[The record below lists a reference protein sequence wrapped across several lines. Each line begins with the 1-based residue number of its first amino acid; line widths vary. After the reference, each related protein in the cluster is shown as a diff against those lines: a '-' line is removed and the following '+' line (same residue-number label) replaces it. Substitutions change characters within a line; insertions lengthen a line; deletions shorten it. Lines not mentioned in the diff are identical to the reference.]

1 MSTRKPRGDS
11 KLDALPPEQQERL
24 AEWLTIEN
32 LTYAQAQARVQE
44 EFGVS
49 TSRSALHAFFTRVA
63 APWKYAR
70 ARGAAEDFAGL
81 MEGRFDE
88 ATVKRAKQLAFDAL
102 SSPQPDLK
110 SARSLLK
117 IVGDSA
123 KLQLQARELELSIEK
138 FREAVKSDVERGL
151 DALHAEVKANP
162 EALELFQ
169 RFRAVVL
176 KSVQEAQR

>member
-24 AEWLTIEN
+24 SEWLTVEN
-32 LTYAQAQARVQE
+32 LTYAEAQARVRE
-44 EFGVS
+44 EMGVS
-49 TSRSALHAFFTRVA
+49 TSRSALASFYGRVA

-70 ARGAAEDFAGL
+70 ARGVAENLAGL
-81 MEGRFDE
+81 AEGKFDE
-88 ATVKRAKQLAFDAL
+88 ASIKVAKQLAFDAL
-102 SSPQPDLK
+102 SGPQPDLK
-110 SARSLLK
+110 AAKTLFK
-117 IVGDSA
+117 VVGDSA
-123 KLQLQARELELSIEK
+123 KLKLQARELELSIEK
-138 FREAVKSDVERGL
+138 FREAVKGDVDRGL
-151 DALHAEVKANP
+151 DALHAEVKGNP